1 MKVESY
7 ALFVENF
14 EDFSPGDSI
23 LSNPE
28 RTAPGDYQLEMQL
41 SGRGLT
47 LGSSFMII
55 IDS

>member
-41 SGRGLT
+41 NGRGLT